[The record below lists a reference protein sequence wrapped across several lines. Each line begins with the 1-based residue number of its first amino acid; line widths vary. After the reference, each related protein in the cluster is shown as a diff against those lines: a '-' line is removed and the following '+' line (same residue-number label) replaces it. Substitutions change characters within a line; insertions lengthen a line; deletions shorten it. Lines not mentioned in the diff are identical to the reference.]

1 VSFQYPGH
9 DAWALQDVS
18 FELKPGETV
27 ALVGASGSGKSTLVN
42 LAARFFECSKGQ
54 ITLDGRA
61 LAAIELVALR
71 QQLSWVGQHVVLFDD
86 SVAAN
91 IAYGS
96 PQTDEAS
103 IIAAAKAANAWE
115 FIQDMPGGLA
125 AGVGSNGGQ
134 LSGGQRQRIAIARAF
149 LKDAPIL
156 LLDEATSALDN
167 ASERAVQESLA
178 RLRQNRSVLVVAH
191 RLSTIRHADRIV
203 VMDQGRVVEQGD
215 HDSLLRAGGFYA
227 RLLASGAGALSE

>member
-1 VSFQYPGH
+1 
-9 DAWALQDVS
+9 LQDVS

-61 LAAIELVALR
+61 LTAIELVALR

-91 IAYGS
+91 ISYGS

-167 ASERAVQESLA
+167 ASERAVQESLG
-178 RLRQNRSVLVVAH
+178 RVRQNRAVLVVAH